1 MLYAQSPMLMM
12 DFNFLPTGI
21 GSFPHTDAKE
31 STGLVLKYFDKIPFW
46 PQLPQRSFLEGMAT
60 QFSEGLPNFIINPEK
75 KTFYIDTE
83 ISQLDKG
90 VTAFY
95 EKYLAGDLSN
105 FAISK
110 EYAAGFYEIIHQVKS
125 KRLAP
130 SYIKGQI
137 TGPVTFGALITDES
151 GKAIMH
157 HPLLSDVLIK
167 CLIMKARWQ
176 IKSITNLGLK
186 SIIFLDEPYL
196 MGYGS
201 AYIPLTREIVVK
213 QLTEVINEIHKEDVL
228 VGIHCCGNTDWSVIL
243 ETPID
248 ILNFDAFGFM
258 DKLLLYS
265 DKLNE
270 YINRGGI
277 IAWGIVPSIMMDN
290 APSVEDMVSRLKNG
304 IETMAKRGVDKERLI
319 KQSILTPSC
328 GLGGLSETQAEER
341 LKLLIDTFKA
351 LPRIRHIKPA

>member
-1 MLYAQSPMLMM
+1 M

-21 GSFPHTDAKE
+21 GSLPHTDAKKACQ
-31 STGLVLKYFDKIPFW
+31 LILKYLDKIPFW
-46 PQLPQRSFLEGMAT
+46 PQLPRRSFLEGMGT
-60 QFSEGLPNFIINPEK
+60 QFSEGLPNFVINSEM

-83 ISQLDKG
+83 TSQLDKG
-90 VTAFY
+90 ITNFY
-95 EKYLAGDLSN
+95 EKYLSNDLAD

-110 EYAAGFYEIIHQVKS
+110 EYAAGFYEIISHVTRLNERQVGQES
-125 KRLAP
+125 KKELP
-130 SYIKGQI
+130 FYIKGQI
-137 TGPVTFGALITDES
+137 TGPITFGALITDES

-157 HPLLSDVLIK
+157 HPLLSDVLTK

-176 IKSITNLGLK
+176 IKLFAKLGIK
-186 SIIFLDEPYL
+186 TIMFLDEPYL

-201 AYIPLTREIVVK
+201 AYIPLARETVVK
-213 QLTEVINEIHKEDVL
+213 QLTDVINEIHKEGVL
-228 VGIHCCGNTDWSVIL
+228 VGIHCCGNTDWAVIL

-290 APSVEDMVSRLKNG
+290 APSTEEMVLRLKNG
-304 IETMAKRGVDKERLI
+304 IDIMEKRGLDKERLLR
-319 KQSILTPSC
+319 QSILTPSC
-328 GLGGLSETQAEER
+328 GLGGLSEIQSEER
-341 LKLLIDTFKA
+341 LNLLVKTSNA
-351 LPRIRHIKPA
+351 LQ